1 LLHFSFLNSNDM
13 TIRKTA
19 SISSQRALMVGAL
32 AASLTGCGM
41 IGSVIGNDKVDY
53 KSAKKAST
61 LDVPPDLTQLQKD
74 NRYSLPDSSNGV
86 ATASGY
92 NASKG
97 IGAAGPAAVVI
108 PGQPAAGTVVATSLK
123 DITVERD
130 GNQRWLVIKQT
141 PEQLWPQLKTFWE
154 DSGFTLSQELPT
166 AGIMETEWNENR
178 AKIPMDFIRN
188 TIGKVFDS
196 VYSSGERDKFR
207 TRIERRADGASEIY
221 ISHRG
226 AQEVASGA
234 QKETTTW
241 MPRPNDPGLEA
252 EFLARMMN
260 KLGNGEPT
268 DTAVAKTAV
277 DSAIVQPQHA
287 SLVGTGAER
296 AVQVDEGFDR
306 AWRRVGLALDRAG
319 FTVEDRDRTQG
330 IYFVRYIDD
339 VTETKGFFSKLFSW
353 GSASEADKEAQRYRI
368 SVKAGA
374 GNSSTVTVL
383 GNTGKA
389 EAGPVGDKILNLLH
403 EQLK

>member
-1 LLHFSFLNSNDM
+1 M

-19 SISSQRALMVGAL
+19 SISSQRALVLGAL
-32 AASLTGCGM
+32 MASLTGCGM

-74 NRYSLPDSSNGV
+74 NRYSLPDSNNGI

-97 IGAAGPAAVVI
+97 GGVAQGPAMV
-108 PGQPAAGTVVATSLK
+108 PGQPAAGTVVATNLN
-123 DITVERD
+123 DIKVERD

-141 PEQLWPQLKTFWE
+141 PEQLWPQLKQFWE
-154 DSGFTLSQELPT
+154 DSGFTIAQELPT

-178 AKIPMDFIRN
+178 AKIPQDFIRN

-226 AQEVASGA
+226 VQEVATGA
-234 QKETTTW
+234 QKETVTW

-260 KLGNGEPT
+260 KLGNGAEV
-268 DTAVAKTAV
+268 AQAKTAV
-277 DSAIVQPQHA
+277 ESAIVQPQHA
-287 SLVGTGAER
+287 SLVGSGADR

-330 IYFVRYIDD
+330 MYFVRYVDD
-339 VTETKGFFSKLFSW
+339 SGETKGFFSKLFSW
-353 GSASEADKEAQRYRI
+353 GSSSEADKEAQRYRI

-383 GNTGKA
+383 SNAGKA
-389 EAGPVGDKILNLLH
+389 ETSPVADKILTLLH